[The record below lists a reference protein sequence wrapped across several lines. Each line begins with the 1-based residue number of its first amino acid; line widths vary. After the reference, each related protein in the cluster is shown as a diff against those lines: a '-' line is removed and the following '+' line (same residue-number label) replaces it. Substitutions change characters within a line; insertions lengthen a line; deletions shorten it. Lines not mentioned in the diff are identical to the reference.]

1 MLKTVKVA
9 VSMSSEDFK
18 VIEEIRKRDGI
29 TRSGV
34 VVKAVRL
41 LRDKSEKEKMIKAYE
56 NGYKKYPEKLIEIKV
71 IEKACIETLSD
82 EVWE

>member
-56 NGYKKYPEKLIEIKV
+56 NGYKKYPEKLIEIKA
-71 IEKACIETLSD
+71 IEKACVETLSD

>member
-18 VIEEIRKRDGI
+18 VIEDIRKHDGI

-41 LRDKSEKEKMIKAYE
+41 LRNKSEKEKMIKAYE
-56 NGYKKYPEKLIEIKV
+56 DGYKKYPEKLIEIKAR
-71 IEKACIETLSD
+71 EKACIETLSD
-82 EVWE
+82 EVWK

>member
-18 VIEEIRKRDGI
+18 VIEDIRKHDGI

-34 VVKAVRL
+34 VVKGCQT
-41 LRDKSEKEKMIKAYE
+41 SQE
-56 NGYKKYPEKLIEIKV
+56 
-71 IEKACIETLSD
+71 
-82 EVWE
+82 